1 MQMREGQMAGAL
13 FGVVLSVAIGS
24 GAWAQGERY
33 PTRAITLVVSYPA
46 GGLSDLPARALAPEL
61 QARLGVPVVV
71 ENRVGGSGM
80 VAGAYVA
87 RSEPNGY
94 TLLVTSSAN
103 VTNPQGV
110 QMPYDVVADFAPVGM
125 ILEGPPLILI
135 SNPALPVTSVAELIT
150 YGKANPGKLSF
161 GSSGAGTVNALAI
174 AQLAAEAGIQVV
186 DVPYRGITQAGIAV
200 VAGEIHASFVFQGA
214 AKPLVMEGKAR
225 GLASTA
231 KRRDPNWPELPTM
244 VESGFPKFVHQGFV
258 GLVAPAKTP
267 PAVVAL
273 LNKHVNEIVR
283 SDAFRARFAPSG
295 MHPVENNS
303 PADFDAYIRRE
314 LARNKERAEAEK
326 K

>member
-1 MQMREGQMAGAL
+1 MMAGLRSAFLGAAL
-13 FGVVLSVAIGS
+13 AAVAQVSAGAQPDAFS
-24 GAWAQGERY
+24 GR
-33 PTRAITLVVSYPA
+33 PITLVVSYPA

-61 QARLGVPVVV
+61 QARLGVPVVI

-87 RSEPNGY
+87 RSEPNGN

-110 QMPYDVVADFAPVGM
+110 PMPYDVVADFAPVGM
-125 ILEGPPLILI
+125 ILEGPALILI
-135 SNPALPVTSVAELIT
+135 VNPGKPYKSVAELIA

-161 GSSGAGTVNALAI
+161 GSSGSGTVNALAI
-174 AQLAAEAGIQVV
+174 AQLSAEAGIEIV

-200 VAGEIHASFVFQGA
+200 VAGEIDGAFVFQGA
-214 AKPLVMEGKAR
+214 AKPLVTEGKAR
-225 GLASTA
+225 SLASTA
-231 KRRDPNWPELPTM
+231 QKRDPGWPELPTM
-244 VESGFPKFVHQGFV
+244 AESGFPKMVHQGFV

-273 LNKHVNEIVR
+273 LNRHVNEIVR
-283 SDAFRARFAPSG
+283 AETFRARFAPSG
-295 MHPVENNS
+295 MHPMENNS

-314 LARNKERAEAEK
+314 IERHKARAGK
-326 K
+326 

>member
-1 MQMREGQMAGAL
+1 MLRSRLLQAIFYAALVAGAPAL
-13 FGVVLSVAIGS
+13 A
-24 GAWAQGERY
+24 AAQTDTFPSR
-33 PTRAITLVVSYPA
+33 PITLVVSYPA

-61 QARLGVPVVV
+61 QTRLGVPVVI

-80 VAGAYVA
+80 LAGAYVA

-110 QMPYDVVADFAPVGM
+110 QMPYDVVADFAPIGM

-135 SNPALPVTSVAELIT
+135 TNPGQPYKSVAELVA

-174 AQLAAEAGIQVV
+174 AEFGREAGIEIV

-200 VAGEIHASFVFQGA
+200 VAGEIQGSFVFQGA
-214 AKPLVMEGKAR
+214 AKPLVKEGKAR

-231 KRRDPNWPELPTM
+231 EKRDSDWPELPTM
-244 VESGFPKFVHQGFV
+244 AESGFPKFVHQGFV

-267 PAVVAL
+267 PAIVSL
-273 LNKHVNEIVR
+273 LNRHVNEIIR
-283 SDAFRARFAPSG
+283 SEAFRARFASNG
-295 MHPVENNS
+295 MHPVEQNS

-314 LARNKERAEAEK
+314 IARNKERSEALK

>member
-1 MQMREGQMAGAL
+1 MARLRIRSTLLGLAL
-13 FGVVLSVAIGS
+13 AILPP
-24 GAWAQGERY
+24 ALAAAQGDRF
-33 PTRAITLVVSYPA
+33 PNRPITLVVSYPA

-61 QARLGVPVVV
+61 QARLGVPVVI

-80 VAGAYVA
+80 VAGAHVA

-110 QMPYDVVADFAPVGM
+110 TMPYDVVADFAPVGM
-125 ILEGPPLILI
+125 LLEGPALILI
-135 SNPALPVTSVAELIT
+135 TKLSLPIKSVSELIA

-161 GSSGAGTVNALAI
+161 GSSGSGTVNALAI
-174 AQLAAEAGIQVV
+174 AQLASEAGIEIV

-200 VAGEIHASFVFQGA
+200 VAGEIDGAFVFQGA
-214 AKPLVMEGKAR
+214 AKPLVAEGKVR

-231 KRRDPNWPELPTM
+231 QTRDPGWPELPTM

-258 GLVAPAKTP
+258 GLVAAAKTP

-273 LNKHVNEIVR
+273 LNSHVNEIVR

-295 MHPVENNS
+295 MHPVANNS

-314 LARNKERAEAEK
+314 IARNKERTEEAK

>member
-1 MQMREGQMAGAL
+1 MARLRMLPAL
-13 FGVVLSVAIGS
+13 LCIAAALAFQDA
-24 GAWAQGERY
+24 AAAQGDRF
-33 PTRAITLVVSYPA
+33 PSRPITLVVSYPA

-61 QARLGVPVVV
+61 QARLRVPVVI

-80 VAGAYVA
+80 VAGAHVA

-135 SNPALPVTSVAELIT
+135 SNPSQPYKSVAELIAHA
-150 YGKANPGKLSF
+150 KANPGKLSF

-174 AQLAAEAGIQVV
+174 AQLGQEAGIQIV

-200 VAGEIHASFVFQGA
+200 VAGEIQASFVFQGA
-214 AKPLVMEGKAR
+214 AKPLAMEGKAR

-231 KRRDPNWPELPTM
+231 GKRDPNWPDLATM
-244 VESGFPKFVHQGFV
+244 AESGFPRFVHQGFV

-267 PAVVAL
+267 PETVAL
-273 LNKHVNEIVR
+273 LNRHVNEIVR
-283 SDAFRARFAPSG
+283 SETFRARFVPSG
-295 MHPVENNS
+295 MHPVERNS

-314 LARNKERAEAEK
+314 IARHKERSGS
-326 K
+326 

>member
-1 MQMREGQMAGAL
+1 MAPVWLGLAL
-13 FGVVLSVAIGS
+13 AVAMPAA
-24 GAWAQGERY
+24 AWSQAERY
-33 PTRAITLVVSYPA
+33 PARPVTLVVSYPA

-61 QARLGVPVVV
+61 QARLGVPVVI

-80 VAGAYVA
+80 VAGTYVA
-87 RSEPNGY
+87 RAEPDGH

-110 QMPYDVVADFAPVGM
+110 TMPYDIVADFAPIGM
-125 ILEGPPLILI
+125 ILEGPALILI
-135 SNPALPVTSVAELIT
+135 TNPSRPYRSVAELIA

-161 GSSGAGTVNALAI
+161 GSAGAATVNALAI
-174 AQLAAEAGIQVV
+174 AEFGTEAGIQIVE
-186 DVPYRGITQAGIAV
+186 VPYRGITQAGIAV
-200 VAGEIHASFVFQGA
+200 VAGEIDGAFVFQGA

-231 KRRDPNWPELPTM
+231 QKRDPGWPELPTM

-283 SDAFRARFAPSG
+283 SDTYRARFAPSG
-295 MHPVENNS
+295 MHPLENNS

-314 LARNKERAEAEK
+314 LERNRERAGK
-326 K
+326 

>member
-1 MQMREGQMAGAL
+1 MAGLWVAAL
-13 FGVVLSVAIGS
+13 FGVEMMAVVPTLA
-24 GAWAQGERY
+24 AAQADKFPGR
-33 PTRAITLVVSYPA
+33 TITLVVAYPA

-61 QARLGVPVVV
+61 QARLGVPVVI

-80 VAGAYVA
+80 VAGAHVA
-87 RSEPNGY
+87 RSEPNGA

-110 QMPYDVVADFAPVGM
+110 TMPYDVVADFASIGM

-135 SNPALPVTSVAELIT
+135 VHPSAPYKTVAELVA

-174 AQLAAEAGIQVV
+174 AQLGTEAGIEIV

-200 VAGEIHASFVFQGA
+200 IAGEIQGSFVFQGA

-231 KRRDPNWPELPTM
+231 DKRAADWAELPTM
-244 VESGFPKFVHQGFV
+244 AESGFPEFVHQGFV

-267 PAVVAL
+267 PAIVAL

-283 SDAFRARFAPSG
+283 SDAFRTRFAPSG
-295 MHPVENNS
+295 MHPVENNT
-303 PADFDAYIRRE
+303 PADFDAYVRRE
-314 LARNKERAEAEK
+314 IARHKARTEK

>member
-1 MQMREGQMAGAL
+1 MIAVKIRSALLALALATMSPTLAFAQAEG
-13 FGVVLSVAIGS
+13 LSNRPV
-24 GAWAQGERY
+24 
-33 PTRAITLVVSYPA
+33 TLVVSYPA

-61 QARLGVPVVV
+61 QARLGVPVVI

-80 VAGAYVA
+80 VAGSYVA
-87 RSEPNGY
+87 RAEPTGH

-110 QMPYDVVADFAPVGM
+110 TMPYDVVTDFAPVGM
-125 ILEGPPLILI
+125 ILEGPALILI
-135 SNPALPVTSVAELIT
+135 VNPSLPVRSVAELVA

-161 GSSGAGTVNALAI
+161 GSSGSGTVNALAI
-174 AQLAAEAGIQVV
+174 AQLGAEAGIEIV

-200 VAGEIHASFVFQGA
+200 VAGEIQGAFVFQGA
-214 AKPLVMEGKAR
+214 AKPLVVEGRAR

-231 KRRDPNWPELPTM
+231 QKRDPGWPELPTM
-244 VESGFPKFVHQGFV
+244 AESGFPKFVHQGFV

-295 MHPVENNS
+295 MHPVESNT

-314 LARNKERAEAEK
+314 LERNKERSAAK
-326 K
+326 

>member
-1 MQMREGQMAGAL
+1 MARLRMLPAL
-13 FGVVLSVAIGS
+13 LCVA
-24 GAWAQGERY
+24 AALVFQDAAVAQGDRF
-33 PTRAITLVVSYPA
+33 PSRPITLVVSYPA

-61 QARLGVPVVV
+61 QARLGVPVVI

-80 VAGAYVA
+80 VAGAHVA

-135 SNPALPVTSVAELIT
+135 SNPAQPYKSLAELIAHA
-150 YGKANPGKLSF
+150 KANPGKLSF

-174 AQLAAEAGIQVV
+174 AQLGQEAGIQVV

-200 VAGEIHASFVFQGA
+200 VAGELQASFVFQGA

-225 GLASTA
+225 GLASTGG
-231 KRRDPNWPELPTM
+231 KRDPNWPDLPTM
-244 VESGFPKFVHQGFV
+244 AESGFPKFVHQGFV

-267 PAVVAL
+267 PETVAL
-273 LNKHVNEIVR
+273 LNKHVNEIV
-283 SDAFRARFAPSG
+283 SSETFRARFAPSG
-295 MHPVENNS
+295 MHPVQNNS
-303 PADFDAYIRRE
+303 PADFDTYIRRE
-314 LARNKERAEAEK
+314 IARHKERSGS
-326 K
+326 

>member
-1 MQMREGQMAGAL
+1 MAGPRVLRAL
-13 FGVVLSVAIGS
+13 LGVALLTLMPSLA
-24 GAWAQGERY
+24 AAQAERY
-33 PTRAITLVVSYPA
+33 PSRVITLVVSYPA

-61 QARLGVPVVV
+61 QARLGVPVVI

-80 VAGAYVA
+80 VAGAHVA

-125 ILEGPPLILI
+125 ILEGPALILMT
-135 SNPALPVTSVAELIT
+135 NPSSPYKSLAELIA

-174 AQLAAEAGIQVV
+174 AQLSAEAGIQIV

-200 VAGEIHASFVFQGA
+200 VAGEIQGAFVFQGA
-214 AKPLVMEGKAR
+214 AKPLVAEGKAR

-231 KRRDPNWPELPTM
+231 ARRDPTWPELPTM
-244 VESGFPKFVHQGFV
+244 VESGFPKFIHQGFV

-273 LNKHVNEIVR
+273 LNRHVNEIVR
-283 SDAFRARFAPSG
+283 SDAYRARFAPSG
-295 MHPVENNS
+295 MRPVESNS

-314 LARNKERAEAEK
+314 IARHKERTGS
-326 K
+326 

>member
-1 MQMREGQMAGAL
+1 MAGYRISAAL
-13 FGVVLSVAIGS
+13 LGLALAAMAPAI
-24 GAWAQGERY
+24 ACAQADQY
-33 PTRAITLVVSYPA
+33 PGRPITLVVSYPA

-61 QARLGVPVVV
+61 QARLGVPVVI

-87 RSEPNGY
+87 RSEPGGY

-110 QMPYDVVADFAPVGM
+110 AMPYNVVADFAPVGM
-125 ILEGPPLILI
+125 ILEGPALILI
-135 SNPALPVTSVAELIT
+135 SNPSLPLKSVAELIV

-161 GSSGAGTVNALAI
+161 GSSGSGTVNALAI
-174 AQLAAEAGIQVV
+174 AQLGAEAGIEIV

-200 VAGEIHASFVFQGA
+200 VAGESEGAFVFQGA
-214 AKPLVMEGKAR
+214 ARPLVAEGKAW

-231 KRRDPNWPELPTM
+231 QKRDPGWPELPTM
-244 VESGFPKFVHQGFV
+244 VESGFPKFIHQGFV

-314 LARNKERAEAEK
+314 VERHKERAPK
-326 K
+326 

>member
-1 MQMREGQMAGAL
+1 MIGFRFRSALLGLVLVTMAPAT
-13 FGVVLSVAIGS
+13 VN
-24 GAWAQGERY
+24 AQGERF
-33 PTRAITLVVSYPA
+33 PSRPITLVVGYPA

-61 QARLGVPVVV
+61 QARLGVPVVI

-80 VAGAYVA
+80 IAGAYVA
-87 RSEPNGY
+87 RSEPSGY

-110 QMPYDVVADFAPVGM
+110 TMPYDVVADFSPIGM
-125 ILEGPPLILI
+125 ILEGPALILI
-135 SNPALPVTSVAELIT
+135 TNPALPAKSVSELIA

-174 AQLAAEAGIQVV
+174 AQLGAEAGIKIV

-200 VAGEIHASFVFQGA
+200 VAGEIEAAFVFQGA
-214 AKPLVMEGKAR
+214 ARPLVAEGKVR

-231 KRRDPNWPELPTM
+231 PKRNPGWPELPTM

-273 LNKHVNEIVR
+273 LNKHINEIVR

-295 MHPVENNS
+295 MHPVDNNS
-303 PADFDAYIRRE
+303 PADFDAYIRHE
-314 LARNKERAEAEK
+314 LARNKERAEAVRK
-326 K
+326 

>member
-1 MQMREGQMAGAL
+1 MRGLRSAMIGAAFAAAAHTPVGAQADLFAG
-13 FGVVLSVAIGS
+13 
-24 GAWAQGERY
+24 R
-33 PTRAITLVVSYPA
+33 PITLVVSYPA

-61 QARLGVPVVV
+61 QMRLGVPVVI

-87 RSEPNGY
+87 RAEPSGN

-103 VTNPQGV
+103 VTNPQGMA
-110 QMPYDVVADFAPVGM
+110 MPYDVVADFAPVGM
-125 ILEGPPLILI
+125 ILEGPALILI
-135 SNPALPVTSVAELIT
+135 SNPTKPYKSVAELIA

-174 AQLAAEAGIQVV
+174 AQLGAEAGIDIV

-200 VAGEIHASFVFQGA
+200 VAGEIDGAFVFQGA
-214 AKPLVMEGKAR
+214 AMPLVADNKVR

-231 KRRDPNWPELPTM
+231 QKRDPGWPELPTM

-283 SDAFRARFAPSG
+283 TESFRARFAPSG
-295 MHPVENNS
+295 MHPVESNS
-303 PADFDAYIRRE
+303 PADFGAYIRRE
-314 LARNKERAEAEK
+314 LDRNRDRTESPK

>member
-1 MQMREGQMAGAL
+1 MVGSRIASVLLGLAL
-13 FGVVLSVAIGS
+13 IACAPSTA
-24 GAWAQGERY
+24 AAQAERF
-33 PTRAITLVVSYPA
+33 PSRVITLVVAYPA

-61 QARLGVPVVV
+61 QARLGVPVVI

-80 VAGAYVA
+80 IAGAYVA

-110 QMPYDVVADFAPVGM
+110 TMPYDVVADFAAVGM
-125 ILEGPPLILI
+125 ILEGPPLILVVHP
-135 SNPALPVTSVAELIT
+135 SAPYKSVAELVA

-174 AQLAAEAGIQVV
+174 AQLAAEGGIDIV

-200 VAGEIHASFVFQGA
+200 VAGEIQGSFVFQGA
-214 AKPLVMEGKAR
+214 AKPLVIEGKAR
-225 GLASTA
+225 ALASTA
-231 KRRDPNWPELPTM
+231 DRRAPDWPELPTM
-244 VESGFPKFVHQGFV
+244 VEGGFPTFVHQGFV

-267 PAVVAL
+267 PASIAL
-273 LNKHVNEIVR
+273 LNRHVNEIVR

-295 MHPVENNS
+295 MHPVQNNT
-303 PADFDAYIRRE
+303 PADFDVYIRRE
-314 LARNKERAEAEK
+314 IERHKARTEK

>member
-1 MQMREGQMAGAL
+1 MARLRMLQAL
-13 FGVVLSVAIGS
+13 LCVA
-24 GAWAQGERY
+24 AAVAFQDAAVAQGDRF
-33 PTRAITLVVSYPA
+33 PGRPITLVVSYPA

-61 QARLGVPVVV
+61 QARLGVPVVI

-80 VAGAYVA
+80 VAGAHVA

-135 SNPALPVTSVAELIT
+135 ANPAQPYRSVAELIAHART
-150 YGKANPGKLSF
+150 NPGKLSF

-174 AQLAAEAGIQVV
+174 AQLGKEAGIQIV

-200 VAGEIHASFVFQGA
+200 VAGEIQASFVFQGA

-231 KRRDPNWPELPTM
+231 DRRDPNWPDLPTM

-267 PAVVAL
+267 PETVAL
-273 LNKHVNEIVR
+273 LNRHVNEIVR
-283 SDAFRARFAPSG
+283 SETFRARFAPNG
-295 MHPVENNS
+295 MHPVQNNS

-314 LARNKERAEAEK
+314 IARHKERGGS
-326 K
+326 